1 MPPSPA
7 SRRPAWKQNIE
18 TLFTPGVCH
27 EDISAVCGRL
37 VGILHDGGGR
47 HRQGR
52 TCQTEEVYN
61 EQYRPQFHFSP
72 LKNWMNDPNGMVFT
86 VSSLATR

>member
-1 MPPSPA
+1 MKTFLLCAVVWLA
-7 SRRPAWKQNIE
+7 SCTMAAD
-18 TLFTPGVCH
+18 
-27 EDISAVCGRL
+27 DIVKAEPVKP
-37 VGILHDGGGR
+37 
-47 HRQGR
+47 
-52 TCQTEEVYN
+52 EEVYN